1 MLDLTVQ
8 DFNGEPRMRDV
19 DIAEALGFER
29 PRNVR
34 QLISRCADRLV
45 GFGEMVC
52 CKLQQTPQGGR
63 PSGEYW
69 LNEHQAFYLCTQSK
83 AERAIEVTQQIISV
97 FVAWR
102 HDRIGGHAKPQSSDA
117 FEVTPDTPAQ
127 LALVREARL
136 LHGRVAGQKMWRSVG
151 FPDLPIEP
159 AEQTHASSAGSE
171 TQRDDVLTFLHE
183 HFVFTGK
190 HSDFIRSRTIYELYS
205 ASMDGEPPL
214 GRRALATR
222 LYALA
227 KDYRCPAS
235 GARFWPARSNHTGY
249 RVLRLIS

>member
-29 PRNVR
+29 PRVIR
-34 QLISRCADRLV
+34 ELISRCAESLAA
-45 GFGEMVC
+45 FGDIARRTARRAN
-52 CKLQQTPQGGR
+52 KFNPYTQ
-63 PSGEYW
+63 EYW

-83 AERAIEVTQQIISV
+83 AKRAIKVTQQIINV

-102 HDRIGGHAKPQSSDA
+102 HDRLGGHAKPLTTGA

-151 FPDLPIEP
+151 FPELPIETT
-159 AEQTHASSAGSE
+159 EKQRASSTASE
-171 TQRDDVLTFLHE
+171 AQGGEVMSFLHE
-183 HFVFTGK
+183 HFVFTGEN
-190 HSDFIRSRTIYELYS
+190 SDFIRSKAVYEVYS
-205 ASMDGEPPL
+205 AFYDGEPPL
-214 GRRALATR
+214 GPRALATR
-222 LYALA
+222 LHALA
-227 KDYRCPAS
+227 RVYRCPAS
-235 GARFWPARSNHTGY
+235 GGRFWPARSNHTGY
-249 RVLRLIS
+249 RGLRLIS